1 MSDAD
6 KVIYLES
13 LLSEVIHT
21 LEMTQYDIEDATESH
36 NVVMKADKFYDQML
50 TILHA
55 NWCPESNAKRIKFAN
70 KLNKSDPYFLT
81 TNQQTRLTNDHW
93 SVHWNHQTFPND

>member
-13 LLSEVIHT
+13 LLSEVIQT

-55 NWCPESNAKRIKFAN
+55 N
-70 KLNKSDPYFLT
+70 
-81 TNQQTRLTNDHW
+81 
-93 SVHWNHQTFPND
+93 

>member
-21 LEMTQYDIEDATESH
+21 LEMTQYDIDDVHESH
-36 NVVMKADKFYDQML
+36 NVMMKADKFYDEML
-50 TILHA
+50 TILH
-55 NWCPESNAKRIKFAN
+55 SN
-70 KLNKSDPYFLT
+70 
-81 TNQQTRLTNDHW
+81 
-93 SVHWNHQTFPND
+93 